1 MKVVIG
7 IILAF
12 TIGIICRL
20 SGIPVPAPPVIV
32 GALLVVAMT
41 VGYIF
46 ADKMSKQLSNK
57 YSNNCSHPKD
67 ETSSDEAKNNV

>member
-1 MKVVIG
+1 MKIVIG

-12 TIGIICRL
+12 TIGAFCRL

-41 VGYIF
+41 VGYIL
-46 ADKMSKQLSNK
+46 ADQFSGQRSNK
-57 YSNNCSHPKD
+57 HSKYCGGP
-67 ETSSDEAKNNV
+67 TGGSSEDGREKK